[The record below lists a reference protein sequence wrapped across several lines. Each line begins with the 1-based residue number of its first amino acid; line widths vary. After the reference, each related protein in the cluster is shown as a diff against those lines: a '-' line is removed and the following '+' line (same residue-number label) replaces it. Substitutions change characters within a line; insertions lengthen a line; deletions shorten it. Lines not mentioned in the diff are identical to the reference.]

1 MDYRIGLGY
10 DIHRLA
16 RARKLFLGGVEIPF
30 KKGLIGHSD
39 ADALLHAVSD
49 ALLGAAG
56 EADIGELFPDTDP
69 RYSGISSAALMKE
82 VCVLV
87 RAKGFA
93 INNIDTVVVAEEP
106 KLAPFK
112 KQMRQSMAEI
122 LNIPEECVNI
132 KSKTNEKT
140 GDIGKARAIAAYAV
154 VMLSKGE

>member
-10 DIHRLA
+10 DMHRLG
-16 RARKLFLGGVEIPF
+16 RGRKLFLGGLEIPF

-69 RYSGISSAALMKE
+69 RYSGISSVTLLKE

-87 RAKGFA
+87 KAKGFA
-93 INNIDTVVVAEEP
+93 VNNVDAVVLAEEP

-112 KQMRQSMAEI
+112 KQIRQSLAKI
-122 LNIPEECVNI
+122 LDICEECVNI

-140 GDIGKARAIAAYAV
+140 GDIGKGRAIAAYAV
-154 VMLSKGE
+154 AMLSKGE